1 MKQKAWIQIFPV
13 LSGVFWGSAGIFVRK
28 FEALGFNSISIV
40 ELRIIIA
47 VVILLAGILIADKSM
62 LKIQLKDLWIFLG
75 AGWLSM
81 IGLNVCYNY
90 AINTLTLSLAAV
102 LLSLSPIFVLLMAA
116 VIFKEKITGQKIFC
130 IVLALIGCMLCSGIF
145 KGGLSW
151 NAAGVVVG
159 AIAAVFYAA
168 FSIFSKLAMERGY
181 RPLTVSFYSLLAAG
195 IALAFFTD
203 WSTVSAVTAQ
213 DPMGMTGF
221 FVLHSLCT
229 SVLPYV
235 LYTVGL
241 NYIDAGKASILASA
255 EPVAATVFGI
265 FFYHEIPGFAEIA
278 GLILVMA
285 ALIYLSAPQ
294 EGRLTLKKHKEA

>member
-1 MKQKAWIQIFPV
+1 MDF
-13 LSGVFWGSAGIFVRK
+13 FR
-28 FEALGFNSISIV
+28 
-40 ELRIIIA
+40 
-47 VVILLAGILIADKSM
+47 
-62 LKIQLKDLWIFLG
+62 
-75 AGWLSM
+75 GWLV
-81 IGLNVCYNY
+81 IDDWIERVLQLCNQYINPFTRCGL
-90 AINTLTLSLAAV
+90 TK
-102 LLSLSPIFVLLMAA
+102 F
-116 VIFKEKITGQKIFC
+116 ITNFC
-130 IVLALIGCMLCSGIF
+130 ITDGSGIF